1 MDLDSYRSLK
11 GKETPMSKRATPLK
25 KPEIILDQNASAPLY
40 RQLYERLRGSILSG
54 QLEAGTRLP
63 STRVLAST
71 LGVSRTTTALAYEQL
86 LLEGYI
92 ESRVGDGTWVAR
104 LQPEQVFQGGR
115 NAQDLDAIDTSE
127 TPPAVLARRGQVLSD
142 MPYPEAVYGGQARRG
157 TSLFLV
163 CQPELTCF
171 PYEISP
177 RLLARHARHSLQA
190 SSFSNRWHESP

>member
-71 LGVSRTTTALAYEQL
+71 LGVSRTTNSLATKQL
-86 LLEGYI
+86 LLQGYL
-92 ESRVGDGTWVAR
+92 EQRVGEWQWQPR
-104 LQPEQVFQGGR
+104 LQTQLRV
-115 NAQDLDAIDTSE
+115 
-127 TPPAVLARRGQVLSD
+127 
-142 MPYPEAVYGGQARRG
+142 
-157 TSLFLV
+157 
-163 CQPELTCF
+163 
-171 PYEISP
+171 
-177 RLLARHARHSLQA
+177 
-190 SSFSNRWHESP
+190 